1 MERRAER
8 ESQPDTVQNHQ
19 QLVLTAQRP
28 HPEVVR
34 LRARWNALHDL
45 SAVVDVRSHHSTHD
59 IRLWQEL
66 NVKLRLT

>member
-1 MERRAER
+1 MERRAEQ

-19 QLVLTAQRP
+19 QSVLTAQRP
-28 HPEVVR
+28 HPEVVK
-34 LRARWNALHDL
+34 LRALHDL
-45 SAVVDVRSHHSTHD
+45 SAVVDVRSHHSTRD

>member
-1 MERRAER
+1 MERRAEQ
-8 ESQPDTVQNHQ
+8 ESQPDTVQNRQ
-19 QLVLTAQRP
+19 QLVPSVQRP
-28 HPEVVR
+28 HPEVVK
-34 LRARWNALHDL
+34 LRALCDL